1 MIAVKFKFKKSSSLQ
16 ENTIIILHNIRNQ
29 GYLESIAQQLNK
41 LNYSII
47 LYDDAHNAFE
57 IPLSTIY
64 YFECV
69 ERKVYAYTKKEVYRL
84 YKNFMEIKTLYE
96 PYGFYQITK
105 SVTVNTHHIFSI
117 KISEEC
123 RRLIILDNG
132 EQLMMNRRYLLLM
145 KEWNKKEGR

>member
-1 MIAVKFKFKKSSSLQ
+1 MIAVKFKFKKTDSLQ
-16 ENTIIILHNIRNQ
+16 ENTIIILHNSRNHE
-29 GYLESIAQQLNK
+29 YLESMARQLSK
-41 LNYSII
+41 LNITI
-47 LYDDAHNAFE
+47 TLYDDARNAFE
-57 IPLSTIY
+57 IPLSTVY

-84 YKNFMEIKTLYE
+84 YKSFVEIKALYE

-105 SVTVNTHHIFSI
+105 SVTVNTHHILSI

-132 EQLMMNRRYLLLM
+132 EQLMMNRHYLLLM
-145 KEWNKKEGR
+145 KKWNKKEGR